1 MNFRAITKNIGLALL
16 VDAGFMFIS
25 MIVSALYGFDSA
37 FSPLLIS
44 GMLTLLVGILP
55 ILFVKRQDRITTRE
69 GLFILFFAWLLSCLF
84 GLLPYALWGG
94 PFSLENAWFESVSGF
109 TATGATILGDIE
121 SLPHGLLFWRSAT
134 HFIGGLGVVVFMMMI
149 LPSSGT
155 VKLKMRR
162 IEVSDISAGD
172 YNFHSNKIVRVVL
185 TVYLSMMVL
194 CTLLFLL
201 AGMSVFD
208 AVTHAFSVVATGGF
222 SPRNASIG
230 AFGSHWIELIAVVF
244 MLLSSLHY
252 GLIYSSIAGRNFNV
266 FRNPVTKFFF
276 ATIAIGT
283 VLVFTSLML
292 SGLFTNPFEAA
303 WQALFN
309 VVSIGTSTG
318 LATVDTSLWPPFCIL
333 ILLYFSLQCGCS
345 GSTTGGMKADR
356 IWVLT
361 RAVKAQVVRT
371 IHPNAVIKVR
381 SGSNVIDSEQVSSIA
396 MFAILYL
403 AILFIGAVI
412 YAACGMDLID
422 AFTGS
427 FAMVGNVG
435 PAFGSIGSMSN
446 YGAVPL
452 LAKIIMGLEMIV
464 GRLSLYAAFSLFA
477 MKKA

>member
-16 VDAGFMFIS
+16 VDAGFMFLS
-25 MIVSALYGFDSA
+25 VIVSAIYGFDSS

-69 GLFILFFAWLLSCLF
+69 GFFILFFAWMLSCIF

-109 TATGATILGDIE
+109 TATGATILSDIE

-134 HFIGGLGVVVFMMMI
+134 HFIGGLGVVVFIMMI

-172 YNFHSNKIVRVVL
+172 YNFHSNKIVRIVL
-185 TVYLSMMVL
+185 TVYISMMVL
-194 CTLLFLL
+194 STLLFLL
-201 AGMSVFD
+201 TGMSLFD
-208 AVTHAFSVVATGGF
+208 AVTHSFSIVATGGF
-222 SPRNASIG
+222 SPKNTSIG

-252 GLIYSSIAGRNFNV
+252 GLIYSSVAGRNLNL
-266 FRNPVTKFFF
+266 FRNPVTRFFF
-276 ATIAIGT
+276 ATIGIGT
-283 VLVFTSLML
+283 VMVFVSLMI
-292 SGLFTNPFEAA
+292 SGLYTNPLEAA
-303 WQALFN
+303 WQAFFN

-318 LATVDTSLWPPFCIL
+318 LATVDTSVWPPFCIL
-333 ILLYFSLQCGCS
+333 ILLYFSVQCGCS

-361 RAVKAQVVRT
+361 RAVKAQLVRT

-381 SGSNVIDSEQVSSIA
+381 SGNNVIDSEQVSSIA
-396 MFAILYL
+396 MYAILYL
-403 AILFIGAVI
+403 AILFAGAVV
-412 YAACGMDLID
+412 YAACGMELID

-427 FAMVGNVG
+427 CAMVGNIG
-435 PAFGSIGSMSN
+435 PAFGSIGSMGN
-446 YGAVPL
+446 YGAVPA

-477 MKKA
+477 MKKV

>member
-16 VDAGFMFIS
+16 VDAGFMFLS
-25 MIVSALYGFDSA
+25 VIVSAIYGFDSS

-69 GLFILFFAWLLSCLF
+69 GFFILFFAWMLSCIF

-109 TATGATILGDIE
+109 TATGATILSDIE

-134 HFIGGLGVVVFMMMI
+134 HFIGGLGVVVFIMMI

-172 YNFHSNKIVRVVL
+172 YNFHSNKIVRIVL
-185 TVYLSMMVL
+185 TVYISMMVL
-194 CTLLFLL
+194 STLLFLL
-201 AGMSVFD
+201 TGMSIFD
-208 AVTHAFSVVATGGF
+208 AVTHSFSIVATGGF
-222 SPRNASIG
+222 SPKNTSIG

-252 GLIYSSIAGRNFNV
+252 GLIYSSVAGRNLNL
-266 FRNPVTKFFF
+266 FRNPVTRFFF
-276 ATIAIGT
+276 ATIGIGT
-283 VLVFTSLML
+283 VMVFVSLMI
-292 SGLFTNPFEAA
+292 SGLYTNPLEAA
-303 WQALFN
+303 WQAFFN

-318 LATVDTSLWPPFCIL
+318 LATVDTSVWPPFCIL
-333 ILLYFSLQCGCS
+333 ILLYFSVQCGCS

-361 RAVKAQVVRT
+361 RAVKAQLVRT

-381 SGSNVIDSEQVSSIA
+381 SGNNVIDSEQVSSIA
-396 MFAILYL
+396 MYAILYL
-403 AILFIGAVI
+403 AILFAGAVV
-412 YAACGMDLID
+412 YAACGMELID

-427 FAMVGNVG
+427 CAMVGNIG
-435 PAFGSIGSMSN
+435 PAFGSIGSMGN
-446 YGAVPL
+446 YGAVPA

-477 MKKA
+477 MKKV